1 MHFHVKGDFKKNCKR
16 CSWNA
21 DWEQENTSFAIP
33 FGEWMELELYIKEG
47 DQDNG
52 RFYMAV
58 TPENGTK
65 EVLFDITNRTQH
77 HKESCPD
84 GFTQFQPLKWYTGE
98 ELINYMAAG
107 DKDLSV
113 YWDDWKLYLNK
124 AP

>member
-1 MHFHVKGDFKKNCKR
+1 MAAFTWPSRPRTARRKSCLTSPTGP
-16 CSWNA
+16 
-21 DWEQENTSFAIP
+21 NTTR
-33 FGEWMELELYIKEG
+33 K
-47 DQDNG
+47 
-52 RFYMAV
+52 V
-58 TPENGTK
+58 
-65 EVLFDITNRTQH
+65 V
-77 HKESCPD
+77 PD